1 MTSVETSDQLLDAV
15 KAKYGFVPNVIREM
29 SQSPAV
35 ARVYFEGQDIMRG
48 ASLSQ
53 REQQAVQLTIS
64 RFNDCAY
71 CLAAHR
77 TVGRMAGIS
86 DGDLQA
92 IQEARSPADARLAA
106 LVETTRRVLESR
118 GHLAPEVFS
127 NLDARGIDRRALYE
141 IIALI
146 GLKTISN
153 YVNHVAHT
161 EIDSAFGGACSE
173 PPSERPFGL

>member
-1 MTSVETSDQLLDAV
+1 MTSVDTSDQLLDAV

-29 SQSPAV
+29 NRSPAV
-35 ARVYFEGQDIMRG
+35 ARIYFEGQDIMRA

-53 REQQAVQLTIS
+53 REQQAVQLAIS

-77 TVGRMAGIS
+77 TVGRMAGINET
-86 DGDLQA
+86 DLQA
-92 IQEARSPADARLAA
+92 IQEARQPGDARLA
-106 LVETTRRVLESR
+106 LVVEATRRVLESR
-118 GHLAPEVFS
+118 GHLAPEVVS
-127 NLDARGIDRRALYE
+127 DLEARGVDRPALYE

-161 EIDSAFGGACSE
+161 EIDAAFGGA
-173 PPSERPFGL
+173 